1 MEKSGLNLILIFHNL
16 LHINMKPMAGRL
28 ILIIFIAY
36 SACCNLSGQSLEKQ
50 FADYF
55 GEVKSESQYKES
67 GPISASLPP
76 YDKNALREAFEDSDS
91 ITFDKPTLTALF
103 TYKFWQNLSIR
114 DRSNLDEFHGIQ
126 RTFNAGE
133 TVRIVWSYG
142 AIGANKLGL
151 SIFTFTLK
159 VFNFDTGEVIAS
171 KRYRCEYGISS
182 LDRLWNYYTVSLGNK
197 IPPGNYRFTLHMERA
212 FQVKPSDISFSFLS
226 ERFEVLPTM
235 PQNKDMF
242 SMAVSF

>member
-1 MEKSGLNLILIFHNL
+1 MEKSVLNLIHIFHNL

-50 FADYF
+50 LAGYF
-55 GEVKSESQYKES
+55 GEVKSESQYEES

-76 YDKNALREAFEDSDS
+76 YDKNALRAAFEDSDS
-91 ITFDKPTLTALF
+91 ITFYQPSLTSLF
-103 TYKFWQNLSIR
+103 FYKFWQNISIR

-133 TVRIVWSYG
+133 TIRIAWSYAATG
-142 AIGANKLGL
+142 VYISVKQ
-151 SIFTFTLK
+151 IFTFTVEVL
-159 VFNFDTGEVIAS
+159 NFDTGEVIAS
-171 KRYRCEYGISS
+171 KRYRCEYLLTS
-182 LDRLWNYYTVSLGNK
+182 LDRLWNYYTLSLGNK
-197 IPPGNYRFTLHMERA
+197 IPPGSYALNLHMERA
-212 FQVKPSDISFSFLS
+212 FVLEPSAKTLSFIS

-235 PQNKDMF
+235 PQN
-242 SMAVSF
+242 